1 MPAFSLATAKA
12 AMPGKRIEQ
21 LIDFP
26 PFRVPGIWF
35 DAPEPR
41 SLLVLIPAM
50 GTAAGYYG
58 PFAKFCAGRG
68 YDVLVPELPGTGDSM
83 PRPSRAVD
91 FGYRD
96 LVDNYVP
103 AVVDTARRKA
113 SGLPLVLVGHSLGAH
128 LGMLAMM
135 ERKVVIEALVAVA
148 AGNIHYQNWS
158 GAGAGKVRLGAWMA
172 AAMSRLL
179 GHVPGQYFGFGGP
192 QSRSLMREWSRLIR
206 TGSYA
211 HISESVSGRAP
222 APVLCLGYE
231 GDFLAPERS
240 VARFAEMMGGD
251 YRMLPVTWPGNRHA
265 AWGRHPQATVEFME
279 RWLAERAAATGL
291 SDPVESPSRIH
302 A

>member
-1 MPAFSLATAKA
+1 MPSE
-12 AMPGKRIEQ
+12 RIEQ

-26 PFRVPGIWF
+26 PFRVPGLWF

-41 SLLVLIPAM
+41 SLLVLLPAM
-50 GTAAGYYG
+50 GTPASYYG
-58 PFAKFCAGRG
+58 PFAEFCAGRG
-68 YDVLVPELPGTGDSM
+68 YAVLIPELPGTGDSV
-83 PRPSRAVD
+83 PRPSRTVD

-96 LVDNYVP
+96 LVENYVP
-103 AVVDTARRKA
+103 AVVATARRKA
-113 SGLPLVLVGHSLGAH
+113 PGLPLVLAGHSLGAH

-135 ERKVVIEALVAVA
+135 EAKIAIDALVTLA
-148 AGNIHYQNWS
+148 AGNIHHQNWA
-158 GAGAGKVRLGAWMA
+158 GAEAGKVRLGAWMA
-172 AAMSRLL
+172 AALSRLL

-192 QSRSLMREWSRLIR
+192 QSRSLMREWSQLIR

-211 HISESVSGRAP
+211 HISESVRGHAP

-240 VARFAEMMGGD
+240 VARFAEMLGGD

-265 AWGRHPQATVEFME
+265 AWARHPQATVEHME
-279 RWLAERAAATGL
+279 RWLAECAVG
-291 SDPVESPSRIH
+291 SSPSGVNESPSRIH